1 MAKLTILLLVCAVLE
16 LSNTTPLME
25 AQLFPLERSLE
36 ANPELPTFEI
46 LQKIDAEHVPPM
58 GDMGVEGNYFEQNPP
73 LEVFEETD
81 AGQGLSLSPSEELG
95 VEQSMSLEDEQV
107 KTESTSVCSIGWVK
121 HWHRCFTYIRTERT
135 WAESEQYCVFQGANL
150 ASIHSTEENHFIQ
163 EMIRRQTHD
172 FPRVW
177 IGGQDATQERLWLWS
192 DGSRFYYRDWSN
204 VQPDNAMGNENC
216 MHINYGEE
224 KRWNDYVCSRTLPSV
239 CSMKL

>member
-25 AQLFPLERSLE
+25 AQLLPLERSLE
-36 ANPELPTFEI
+36 ANP
-46 LQKIDAEHVPPM
+46 D
-58 GDMGVEGNYFEQNPP
+58 
-73 LEVFEETD
+73 
-81 AGQGLSLSPSEELG
+81 
-95 VEQSMSLEDEQV
+95 
-107 KTESTSVCSIGWVK
+107 VCSTGWFK
-121 HWHRCFTYIRTERT
+121 HGHRCFTYIRTERT

-177 IGGQDATQERLWLWS
+177 IGGQDATQERLWLWN
-192 DGSRFYYRDWSN
+192 DGSRFYYHDWK
-204 VQPDNAMGNENC
+204 
-216 MHINYGEE
+216 E

>member
-25 AQLFPLERSLE
+25 
-36 ANPELPTFEI
+36 
-46 LQKIDAEHVPPM
+46 
-58 GDMGVEGNYFEQNPP
+58 
-73 LEVFEETD
+73 
-81 AGQGLSLSPSEELG
+81 
-95 VEQSMSLEDEQV
+95 QV
-107 KTESTSVCSIGWVK
+107 KTESSSVCSTGWFK
-121 HWHRCFTYIRTERT
+121 HGHRCFTYIRTERT

-192 DGSRFYYRDWSN
+192 DGSRFYY
-204 VQPDNAMGNENC
+204 QEN
-216 MHINYGEE
+216 
-224 KRWNDYVCSRTLPSV
+224 RWNDDRCTLKKPPGILASDTQPFTDIAAKEHNTKV
-239 CSMKL
+239 LYPTF

>member
-1 MAKLTILLLVCAVLE
+1 GIHNA
-16 LSNTTPLME
+16 
-25 AQLFPLERSLE
+25 
-36 ANPELPTFEI
+36 
-46 LQKIDAEHVPPM
+46 
-58 GDMGVEGNYFEQNPP
+58 
-73 LEVFEETD
+73 
-81 AGQGLSLSPSEELG
+81 LG

-107 KTESTSVCSIGWVK
+107 KTESSSVCSTGWFK
-121 HWHRCFTYIRTERT
+121 HGHRCFTYIRTERT

-192 DGSRFYYRDWSN
+192 DGSRFYYRDWK
-204 VQPDNAMGNENC
+204 EN
-216 MHINYGEE
+216 
-224 KRWNDYVCSRTLPSV
+224 RWNDDVCSRTLPSV